1 MSGNHEHHK
10 EMGFIRKY
18 IFSTDHK
25 IIGMQ
30 FLFTAFLFMT
40 MGGFLAMV
48 IRWQLAWP
56 GKPLPL
62 WGILMP
68 EQYNIVFT
76 MHATFMIFFVVIAIL
91 VGAFGNFLI
100 PLMIGAHDMAFPKI
114 NMASYWS
121 FLVSCIIMVWGLFAK
136 GGGPATGWTAYAP
149 VSVIATAGQSYWLV
163 SLIILGFSS
172 IMGSFNYLTTIINLR
187 APGMSFFRMP
197 MSVWALFI
205 TAILVLLATPVLA
218 SALAMLLLDRVLGT
232 AFFLKSVGQ
241 PVLWQHIFWFY
252 SHPAVYIMIL
262 PAMGM
267 ASDVLSTFARKPLF
281 GYHAM
286 VYAISAIAGLGFV
299 VWAHH
304 MFVTGINPTLGTTF
318 MVATMFIAVPTG
330 VKVFNWL
337 GTLFRGRIQ
346 LTTAMLNA
354 IAFVSMFVIGGLS
367 GVFLA
372 SASLDVYL
380 TDTYF
385 VVAHIHYVL
394 FGGSIFGIFAGIYYW
409 YPKMFGRMMD
419 EKLGK
424 IHFWITIIFYNCTF
438 FPMHIV
444 GIHGMPRRFYDY
456 QQYDFLKGLGPMQ
469 IFISVSA
476 FILFLGQI
484 PFVYNFFRN
493 LFGKRNAPRNPW
505 NANTLEW
512 ITPSPAPHL
521 NFETIPKVYRG
532 PYEYSVPGAKQDWLP
547 QNQPE

>member
-30 FLFTAFLFMT
+30 FLFTAFIFMT
-40 MGGFLAMV
+40 IGALLAMV

-121 FLVSCIIMVWGLFAK
+121 FLVSCIIMVYSFFVQ
-136 GGGPATGWTAYAP
+136 GGAAATGWTAYAP
-149 VSVIATAGQSYWLV
+149 VSVIATKGQTLWII

-197 MSVWALFI
+197 LSVWSLFI

-267 ASDVLSTFARKPLF
+267 ASDILATFSRKPLF

-337 GTLFRGRIQ
+337 GTLWRGRIQ

-354 IAFVSMFVIGGLS
+354 IAFVSMFVIGGFS

-372 SASLDVYL
+372 SNSLDIYL

-424 IHFWITIIFYNCTF
+424 IHFWITLVFYNCTF

-456 QQYDFLKGLGPMQ
+456 QQYDFLKGLGPLQ

-476 FILFLGQI
+476 FIMFLGQI
-484 PFVYNFFRN
+484 PFVYNFIRN
-493 LFGKRNAPRNPW
+493 LFGKRNAAKNPW
-505 NANTLEW
+505 QANTLEW

-547 QNQPE
+547 QSQPE